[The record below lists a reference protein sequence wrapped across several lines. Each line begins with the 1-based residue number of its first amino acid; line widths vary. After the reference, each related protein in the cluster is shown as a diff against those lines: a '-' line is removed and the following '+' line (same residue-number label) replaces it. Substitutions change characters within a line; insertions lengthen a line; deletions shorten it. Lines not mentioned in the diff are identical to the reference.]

1 VIVRVHETVI
11 AFGPAKDFSCAIGKH
26 LIHVHVVRGAGTSLV
41 DVDHELI
48 AKRPVRDLVGGFH
61 DCFANPSV
69 DASELHVGSCGG
81 FLDEDGCDHQMGRR
95 PQPADREILNGTRS
109 LDAVVRVGRN
119 RVLAER
125 IVLDA
130 GHGWGSRLWALAS
143 RLWAAAL
150 GSRLLVTSCSNYTGP
165 MLSSFFDSVLSLIVR
180 TSTDLPP
187 DVRAAMKVAMAQ
199 EQTGTQSSQA
209 LTVIAQN
216 IDLAADGE
224 GAICQDTGMPTFEV
238 KTPVG
243 VNQLVLKKQIRDAI
257 AEATKRGKLRPN
269 SVDSL
274 TGANS
279 GNNLGPGTPIMHV
292 EQWENDDEIEVK
304 LILKGGGCENMN
316 AQYSLPAELSGIGRA
331 DRSIEGV
338 RKCILHAVWHAQ
350 GKGCAPGAIGVCI
363 GGDRTSGYVH
373 AKEQLFRTLD
383 DVNPDSRLAALES
396 SIMGEVNKLGIG
408 AMGFG
413 GRVSLIGCKVGA
425 LNRLP
430 ASFFVSVAYDC
441 WAYRRL
447 GVVIDAQSGD
457 IKRWLYR
464 DGSRPVVH
472 MADQSGFPRTGRE
485 IALRTPITEEQVR
498 SLKVGDVVLLSGR
511 AFTGRDAVHHHLMKH
526 DAPVDLRGGV
536 IYHCGPVVAKE
547 GGGWRVTAAG
557 PTTSIREEPYQAD
570 VIARNGVR
578 MVIGKGGMGTKTL
591 AALQKSGAVYLNAIG
606 GAAQFYARTIKSV
619 DGVSLME
626 FGTPEA
632 MWHLTIEDFPA
643 IVTMDAHGNSLHKDV
658 EQESAQALTAI
669 GG

>member
-1 VIVRVHETVI
+1 M
-11 AFGPAKDFSCAIGKH
+11 PAA
-26 LIHVHVVRGAGTSLV
+26 
-41 DVDHELI
+41 
-48 AKRPVRDLVGGFH
+48 
-61 DCFANPSV
+61 
-69 DASELHVGSCGG
+69 
-81 FLDEDGCDHQMGRR
+81 
-95 PQPADREILNGTRS
+95 
-109 LDAVVRVGRN
+109 
-119 RVLAER
+119 
-125 IVLDA
+125 
-130 GHGWGSRLWALAS
+130 
-143 RLWAAAL
+143 
-150 GSRLLVTSCSNYTGP
+150 
-165 MLSSFFDSVLSLIVR
+165 FFDSVLSLVVR

-187 DVRAAMKVAMAQ
+187 DVRAAMKVAMGQ
-199 EQTGTQSSQA
+199 EQAGTQSAQA

-216 IDLAADGE
+216 IDLASDCE

-238 KTPVG
+238 RTPVG
-243 VNQLVLKKQIRDAI
+243 VNQIALKKQIREAV
-257 AEATKRGKLRPN
+257 AEATRRGKLRPN

-274 TGANS
+274 TGDNS
-279 GNNLGPGTPIMHV
+279 GNNLGPGTPIIHF

-316 AQYSLPAELSGIGRA
+316 AQYSLPAELAGLGRA

-350 GKGCAPGAIGVCI
+350 GKGCAPGAIGVCV

-383 DVNPDSRLAALES
+383 DVNPDARLAELEA

-447 GVVIDAQSGD
+447 GVVLDSRSGE

-464 DGSRPVVH
+464 ESSSPVVH

-485 IALRTPITEEQVR
+485 VVLRTPLTEEQVR

-511 AFTGRDAVHHHLMKH
+511 AYTGRDAVHHHLISH
-526 DAPVDLRGGV
+526 EAPVDLRGGV
-536 IYHCGPVVAKE
+536 IYHCGPVVVKE
-547 GGGWRVTAAG
+547 GNGWRVTAAG

-578 MVIGKGGMGTKTL
+578 VVIGKGGMGAKTL
-591 AALQKSGAVYLNAIG
+591 AGLQKSGAVYLNAIG

-632 MWHLTIEDFPA
+632 MWHLTVEEFPA
-643 IVTMDAHGNSLHKDV
+643 IVTMDSHGNSLHKDV
-658 EQESAQALTAI
+658 EQDSARALTAI